1 MEAKQLNGG
10 IINRVRVI
18 DDSII
23 NSVQTPNALTNA
35 LVLKFQDQEVVVDRT
50 DAVTITIPLDAPIG
64 KTYRIIDI
72 GAARLTV
79 AGQSVTVD
87 LVTTS
92 VTLNSVSELFVS
104 TAQYGVIDIVV
115 IGVNDCVV
123 TGVVQQG
130 S

>member
-1 MEAKQLNGG
+1 MEAKQLSGG

-72 GAARLTV
+72 GAGRPTLV
-79 AGQSVTVD
+79 GESVTVD
-87 LVTTS
+87 LVTTT
-92 VTLNSVSELFVS
+92 VTLNSVSGLFVS
-104 TAQYGVIDIVV
+104 TAQYGVIDVV
-115 IGVNDCVV
+115 VVGVNDCVV
-123 TGVVQQG
+123 TGAV
-130 S
+130 